1 MLLDQNMNVT
11 STSQFEVLSLD
22 WPIEMKNNILFL
34 IRSNEKGSEQVLVLV
49 DSINLKLIAKIKYDK
64 V

>member
-22 WPIEMKNNILFL
+22 WPIEMNNNILFL